1 MGTGAGGD
9 PHARSAGFQI
19 AQTISL
25 AVALIS
31 FTAPARGAAPLEKMT
46 IAHSTVSGS
55 QAILQVMKDH
65 GVFERNGLDVQL
77 LFIAG
82 GPIVMKSLL
91 TGDVQAAMTA
101 GPASILAALGG
112 ADPVTVVGLLHTMDH
127 TVIARPGIARPED
140 LRGKVLAV
148 NQIGSADDFGFRF
161 ALRKWGID
169 PERDAQVL
177 ALGGQPARYKALQAG
192 QIDATTIQP
201 PLTAQARQAGFVAL
215 AALAD
220 LGLNYQGTCVVTTR
234 TLIRTREDAVRR
246 MVKAFVEGIHFM
258 NTHRAETVK
267 SIATFMK
274 LQDAKALDETYE
286 QYTRLIPRAPY
297 PTAAGVRTILEDLAT
312 KNPRARAAKP
322 EDFIEPRFVKD
333 LDDAGLLRR
342 LYGP

>member
-1 MGTGAGGD
+1 MARRPWTLRWAIGLAVLLSAGG
-9 PHARSAGFQI
+9 G
-19 AQTISL
+19 
-25 AVALIS
+25 
-31 FTAPARGAAPLEKMT
+31 PARAAAPHEKLT
-46 IAHSTVSGS
+46 IAHSSVSGS

-65 GVFERNGLDVQL
+65 GIFERNGLDVQL

-82 GPIVMKSLL
+82 GPIVVKSLL
-91 TGDVQAAMTA
+91 TGDVQAVMTA
-101 GPASILAALGG
+101 GPASLLAALGG
-112 ADPVTVVGLLHTMDH
+112 ADPVTVVGLLNTMDH
-127 TVIARPGIARPED
+127 TVIARPGIHRPED

-201 PLTAQARQAGFVAL
+201 PLTAQAREAGFVAL

-220 LGLNYQGTCVVTTR
+220 LEIEYQGTCVVTTR
-234 TLIRTREDAVRR
+234 TLIRTREDTIRR
-246 MVKAFVEGIHFM
+246 MVVAFVEGIHFM
-258 NTHRAETVK
+258 QTQRAETMK

-274 LQDAKALDETYE
+274 LQDPRALAETYE

-297 PTAAGVRTILEDLAT
+297 PTAAGVRTILEDLA
-312 KNPRARAAKP
+312 ARHPKARSAKP
-322 EDFIEPRFVKD
+322 EDFIESRFVKE
-333 LDDAGLLRR
+333 LDDTGLIRR
-342 LYGP
+342 LYGQ